1 MHIYI
6 YTYIHYV
13 NTLPDFILLSNIR
26 LYWTKISSFDRL
38 CFFFHV
44 ITFKSINLLLIFKPL
59 TRLKLQTAGASD
71 VSSCDHMWHVPVQ
84 CSGPPTPDLIARGAV
99 PPLPL
104 PHTRAVP
111 RPAPPPTCPSVLFL
125 SVPSQVWDVSP
136 PSPHHR
142 PHFNQPPCLQA
153 CSFLCYLDVADKSTF
168 LKNHDHVTSLF
179 HTTENSLMG
188 GGGSRLLRVSFKT
201 KQVCEI
207 PLLPPITPMSRV
219 LTETY
224 PAKSAT
230 QAVPSTCKYPRPQLC
245 TCKPSSPT
253 KVG

>member
-6 YTYIHYV
+6 YIYIHYV

-111 RPAPPPTCPSVLFL
+111 RPAPPPHLPKCA
-125 SVPSQVWDVSP
+125 VPLCSQPGLGRFTTLP
-136 PSPHHR
+136 PPQAS
-142 PHFNQPPCLQA
+142 FQPA
-153 CSFLCYLDVADKSTF
+153 
-168 LKNHDHVTSLF
+168 SLPPG
-179 HTTENSLMG
+179 L
-188 GGGSRLLRVSFKT
+188 
-201 KQVCEI
+201 
-207 PLLPPITPMSRV
+207 LLPMLSR
-219 LTETY
+219 
-224 PAKSAT
+224 
-230 QAVPSTCKYPRPQLC
+230 R
-245 TCKPSSPT
+245 
-253 KVG
+253 G